1 MSMKAGG
8 NRSKPGGG
16 NAAGAPASGAGGS
29 GGGRQNLGRGRHSGK
44 GPAAGTK
51 CELKV
56 KNGAV
61 YEGVFKTYGPECDLV
76 LDAAHRKSPEPSIGP
91 RREDIVESIIFKASD
106 VVVVTFKDVDLNFAR
121 KVGPMSGCEWVC
133 LVNQHYLH
141 KDLCCE
147 SLWQKLLRHERFPA

>member
-16 NAAGAPASGAGGS
+16 NTAGAAAAGAGGS

-44 GPAAGTK
+44 GPAAVIFNGVYANMRMVHVLTSVVGTK

-61 YEGVFKTYGPECDLV
+61 YEGVFKTYGPEVRIKHCV
-76 LDAAHRKSPEPSIGP
+76 LSRC
-91 RREDIVESIIFKASD
+91 
-106 VVVVTFKDVDLNFAR
+106 LNGAR
-121 KVGPMSGCEWVC
+121 SVIS
-133 LVNQHYLH
+133 
-141 KDLCCE
+141 
-147 SLWQKLLRHERFPA
+147 F